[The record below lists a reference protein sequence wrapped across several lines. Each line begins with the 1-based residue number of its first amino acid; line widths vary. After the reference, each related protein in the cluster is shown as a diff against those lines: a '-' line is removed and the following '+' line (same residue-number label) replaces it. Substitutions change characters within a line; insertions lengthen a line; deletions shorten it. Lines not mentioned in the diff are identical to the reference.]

1 MRHLTVYQRLAAI
14 IAVMSI
20 ALFVVSAMQIL
31 MLRGTVIE
39 ERQTMVRNLV
49 ESAVKV
55 LSSYDAAA
63 AAGKMAPEQAREQAF
78 AAIGAMRWGPYK
90 DYLGVYGTGPSDAGV
105 TYVHANRDYINVNRW
120 NYQDS
125 TKKYL
130 IQDIVRAAR
139 AGGGFVEYQ
148 VPRAGGKVEL
158 PKMSYVGAYGSG
170 DKMLAIQAGVYV
182 DDIDAVV
189 YERAMW
195 AGIGGLAGLIVAG
208 VIAFWL
214 GRGIV
219 VPLDRTCAVMDE
231 LTKGNL
237 GLEVPYTSRRNEI
250 GRMAR
255 SLQIFKDHLAESERM
270 RAEQE
275 QAKQRAAEERQAVL
289 ARIADEF
296 ERSIG
301 GVIQTTTSAA
311 GELQVSAQSMSSIV
325 SGTTDQSAKVAAAA
339 EQTARNVQTVSA
351 SAEQLSSSI
360 QEIAKQVTQSSSIA
374 QNAVDQATKTESM
387 VEKLVQA
394 THKIGEVMA
403 LIQTI
408 AGQTNLLALNATI
421 ESARAGEAGKG
432 FAVVANEV
440 KALSAQTAK
449 ATEEITSQI
458 EAIRDA
464 TGATV
469 TAIRDIGATIGQM
482 NEITDAI
489 AAAVEEQ
496 GAATKEIA
504 RSVQQA
510 AQGTQG
516 VMQHIVGVREASGQ
530 VGAAAAQ
537 VLSAA
542 AQLGSQSDQLKSQ
555 TGRFLG
561 NVRAA

>member
-14 IAVMSI
+14 IAVLSI

-31 MLRGTVIE
+31 LLRDSVLE
-39 ERQTMVRNLV
+39 ERRAMVRNIV
-49 ESAVKV
+49 ESATKI
-55 LSSYDAAA
+55 LSTYDAEAR
-63 AAGKMAPEQAREQAF
+63 AGNMEPERARQLAF
-78 AAIGAMRWGPYK
+78 AAIGAMRWGQYA

-105 TYVHANRDYINVNRW
+105 TYVHANPKYINVNRW
-120 NYQDS
+120 LFKDN
-125 TKKYL
+125 TGKL
-130 IQDIVRAAR
+130 LVQDIVRTAR
-139 AGGGFVEYQ
+139 AGGGYVEYMS
-148 VPRAGGKVEL
+148 PRSGGGGEL
-158 PKMSYVGAYGSG
+158 PKLSYVGTYGAG
-170 DKMLAIQAGVYV
+170 DKMLALQAGVYINDV
-182 DDIDAVV
+182 DAVI
-189 YERAMW
+189 YQRALW
-195 AGIGGLAGLIVAG
+195 AASGGLAGLIIAG
-208 VIAFWL
+208 IIAFWL
-214 GRGIV
+214 GRGLV
-219 VPLDRTCAVMDE
+219 DPLDRTCEVMDE
-231 LTKGNL
+231 LCKGNL
-237 GLEVPYTSRRNEI
+237 AVEVPFLDRKNEI

-255 SLQIFKDHLAESERM
+255 SLQVFREHLAESELL

-275 QAKQRAAEERQAVL
+275 HNKARAAEERREVL

-301 GVIQTTTSAA
+301 GVIQGTAAAA
-311 GELQVSAQSMSSIV
+311 GELQSSASSMSGIV
-325 SGTTDQSAKVAAAA
+325 DGTTVQSANVASAA
-339 EQTARNVQTVSA
+339 ELTAKNVQTVSA

-360 QEIAKQVTQSSSIA
+360 QEIARQVTQSSSIA
-374 QNAVDQATKTESM
+374 QNAVGQATRTEAM
-387 VEKLVQA
+387 VEKLVHA
-394 THKIGEVMA
+394 TEKIGEVMA

-449 ATEEITSQI
+449 ATEDITSQI

-469 TAIRDIGATIGQM
+469 TAIREIGATIGQM
-482 NEITDAI
+482 NEITETI
-489 AAAVEEQ
+489 AAAVEQQ

-510 AQGTQG
+510 AEGTQG
-516 VMQHIVGVREASGQ
+516 VMKHIVGVREASSQ

-542 AQLGSQSDQLKSQ
+542 SQLGSQSDQLRRE
-555 TGRFLG
+555 TGHFLG

>member
-20 ALFVVSAMQIL
+20 ALFAVSAMQIL
-31 MLRGTVIE
+31 MLRGTVLE

-55 LSSYDAAA
+55 LSYYDAAA
-63 AAGKMAPEQAREQAF
+63 TAGKMAPEQARQQAY
-78 AAIGAMRWGPYK
+78 AAIGAMRWGQYN
-90 DYLGVYGTGPSDAGV
+90 DYLGVYGTGSSDAGV
-105 TYVHANRDYINVNRW
+105 TYVHANPKYINVNRW
-120 NYQDS
+120 DFKDS
-125 TKKYL
+125 TGKLL
-130 IQDIVRAAR
+130 IQDIVRMAR
-139 AGGGFVEYQ
+139 AGGGFVEYK
-148 VPRAGGKVEL
+148 VPRAGGTTEL

-189 YERAMW
+189 YQRALW
-195 AGIGGLAGLIVAG
+195 AGFGALAGLLVAA
-208 VIAFWL
+208 VVAFWL
-214 GRGIV
+214 GRSVV
-219 VPLDRTCAVMDE
+219 VPLDRTCVVMDE

-237 GLEVPYTSRRNEI
+237 GLEVPFTDRRNEI

-255 SLQIFKDHLAESERM
+255 SLQIFKDHLAESERL

-275 QAKQRAAEERQAVL
+275 QSKQQAAEERRTVL
-289 ARIADEF
+289 VRIADEF

-301 GVIQTTTSAA
+301 GVIQTTATAA
-311 GELQVSAQSMSSIV
+311 GELQTSAQSMSSIV
-325 SGTTDQSAKVAAAA
+325 AGTTDQSAKVAAAA
-339 EQTARNVQTVSA
+339 EQTAKNVQTVSA

-374 QNAVDQATKTESM
+374 QNAVGQATRTEAM
-387 VEKLVQA
+387 VDRLVHASQ
-394 THKIGEVMA
+394 KIGEVMA

-464 TGATV
+464 TGSTV
-469 TAIRDIGATIGQM
+469 NAIREIGATIGQM

-542 AQLGSQSDQLKSQ
+542 SQLGSQSDQLKTQ